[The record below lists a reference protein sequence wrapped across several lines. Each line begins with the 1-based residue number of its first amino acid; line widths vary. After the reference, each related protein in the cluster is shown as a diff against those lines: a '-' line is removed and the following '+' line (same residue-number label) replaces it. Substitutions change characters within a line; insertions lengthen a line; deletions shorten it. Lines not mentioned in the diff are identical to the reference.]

1 MLPVITF
8 LVNGSRTSAMGIR
21 ARSFAEHLAPHF
33 DVRLLFR
40 TENKIRST
48 ATFVRSLFDQSP
60 AVVYVVDM
68 AASGVLAALTYKAI
82 TGTPVIVDTGDVISA
97 LGRSIGRGRVGYG
110 LTVALE
116 ALSLRG
122 ADHLVVRGTNHKHLL
137 GEQGYHNVTV
147 VQDGVDST
155 QFKPGNGAEIRA
167 GLDLEDDLVLG
178 TLGSSVWNEELQTC
192 YGWEMLEVV
201 HRLREHPIQA
211 LMIGGGSG
219 IDRMK
224 ERAADW
230 GIADRIHF
238 LGYVPYNDL
247 PKYLTAMDVC
257 LSKQTND
264 LVGQVRTTGKL
275 PLYMACGRYVLATK
289 VGEAEYVLPDPM
301 LIPFTG
307 SHDPNYTDLLVD
319 RVQGLLA
326 QRSTL
331 SLGQRNRDWAIQQ
344 FDYTVL
350 SDRLTALLNRFT

>member
-1 MLPVITF
+1 
-8 LVNGSRTSAMGIR
+8 
-21 ARSFAEHLAPHF
+21 
-33 DVRLLFR
+33 
-40 TENKIRST
+40 
-48 ATFVRSLFDQSP
+48 
-60 AVVYVVDM
+60 
-68 AASGVLAALTYKAI
+68 LAALTYKAI

-178 TLGSSVWNEELQTC
+178 TLGSSVWNEQLQTC

-289 VGEAEYVLPDPM
+289 VGEAEYVLPDSM